1 MGLLLAEALPCAHI
15 RQVSRVQM
23 RTPLYLRPDR
33 RVARAVASA
42 HACGG
47 ECVWWRSQA
56 LGALLCSSLRS
67 KRAELLSLLPSLC
80 AGRHVRVARRPP
92 RRSQP
97 MRDTRSRCATPAA
110 DVRHPQPM
118 RDPRSRCATPAADM
132 PRVGC
137 ARAALLLG
145 PLSLA
150 LPVAR
155 TPRRSDPRRTDPR
168 RSDPWTPIHRRRG
181 YIKYRDVSGR
191 CIDNHLPVRPDTE
204 GNRYIFLIQCISDT
218 VDTAIHGDT
227 SYRMYHPPSGE
238 NAGRVRSPDRV
249 GVGLAS
255 T

>member
-1 MGLLLAEALPCAHI
+1 MCRCERHCTCGRTGASRARWRAH
-15 RQVSRVQM
+15 
-23 RTPLYLRPDR
+23 T
-33 RVARAVASA
+33 RAAAS
-42 HACGG
+42 ACGG
-47 ECVWWRSQA
+47 DRKRSVHCFAHRCVQSELSCSVCSPLSAQVAMCGRSTA
-56 LGALLCSSLRS
+56 
-67 KRAELLSLLPSLC
+67 P
-80 AGRHVRVARRPP
+80 
-92 RRSQP
+92 
-97 MRDTRSRCATPAA
+97 ATTLAA
-110 DVRHPQPM
+110 DARHPQPM

-227 SYRMYHPPSGE
+227 AYRMYHHPSGQLSV
-238 NAGRVRSPDRV
+238 A
-249 GVGLAS
+249 
-255 T
+255 